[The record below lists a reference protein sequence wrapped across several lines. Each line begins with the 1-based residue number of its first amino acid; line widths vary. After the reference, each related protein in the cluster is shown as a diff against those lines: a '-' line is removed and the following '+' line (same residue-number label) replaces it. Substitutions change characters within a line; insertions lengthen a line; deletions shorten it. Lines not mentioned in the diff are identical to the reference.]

1 MDSAAEARL
10 TPELAQ
16 SEWPQQRDADLARRI
31 ARGDLLAWEAFFHQ
45 YAPWAYRFAYHHLS
59 ANQADAEDL
68 CSEIMMAAARAIGGY
83 NPGRGSLD
91 VWLLGVARHRL
102 ARFCRRRRIETPVV
116 PNLNGDEPDDGFVAV
131 DRQMDNAL
139 EREMVNRALASLPER
154 QAAVLVGKYVSG
166 HSVGELAGQMDST
179 PKAIESL
186 LSRARAAF
194 RAAFSALLADG
205 SGGESGG

>member
-1 MDSAAEARL
+1 MDSAAEVRA
-10 TPELAQ
+10 TPELVR
-16 SEWPQQRDADLARRI
+16 SEWPHEQDADLAWRI
-31 ARGDLLAWEAFFHQ
+31 ARGDVLAWEAFFHQ

-59 ANQADAEDL
+59 GNQADAEDL
-68 CSEIMMAAARAIGGY
+68 CSEIMLTAARAIGGY
-83 NPGRGSLD
+83 SPERGSLD

-102 ARFCRRRRIETPVV
+102 ARFCRRRRIEAPFV
-116 PNLNGDEPDDGFVAV
+116 PATDGGDSDADCVAT
-131 DRQMDNAL
+131 DREMDTAL

-166 HSVGELAGQMDST
+166 HSVEELAGQMDST

-194 RAAFSALLADG
+194 RAAFSALVADG
-205 SGGESGG
+205 SGGESRG